1 MTQQPNT
8 NEPIKPANQ
17 LTPLTDEQVLAWTTQ
32 DGSEIVHTDHARQL
46 ERELA
51 EARAEARRSKS
62 IELEV
67 TDGRHVYLQ
76 HEMDE
81 VDQRALALEVDR
93 DQLRAKVAD
102 IQEAHDK
109 IYAFALKTVEE
120 NEALEKRVAALEVEL
135 AKGLEMITAAHTNAA
150 HKEKTWSGQGR

>member
-1 MTQQPNT
+1 MTPKTDEPN
-8 NEPIKPANQ
+8 KPANQ

-67 TDGRHVYLQ
+67 
-76 HEMDE
+76 
-81 VDQRALALEVDR
+81 
-93 DQLRAKVAD
+93 AD

-120 NEALEKRVAALEVEL
+120 NEALEKRVAALEADKRRLDWLEGGGLDQRETRVFNIWNGGGMKFRAAIDAAIKED
-135 AKGLEMITAAHTNAA
+135 AK
-150 HKEKTWSGQGR
+150 